1 MPLTL
6 AQRRLRRLWKKGI
19 GLPDNNDKILAVARQ
34 ISRQVDACVLGGIAV
49 NLHGYHRTTID
60 LDLYTEDR
68 KVTDVELRA
77 AGARW
82 DSKAREHVLDDVRIH
97 TVTPEDARHRVQ
109 RVSEI
114 DGIRVVSL
122 KDLIAIKLLTG
133 LNFPDRAKDIADV
146 QELVRAIGLDKT
158 FAPSLPKAL
167 RVDFKRIVDS
177 VRAGEDMRR
186 GGPRF

>member
-6 AQRRLRRLWKKGI
+6 AQRRLRRLWNKGI
-19 GLPDNNDKILAVARQ
+19 GLPGNNDKILAVARRL
-34 ISRQVDACVLGGIAV
+34 SPQVNASVLGGIAV

-82 DSKAREHVLDDVRIH
+82 DTSSREHILDDVRIH
-97 TVTPEDARHRVQ
+97 TVTPEDAHHRVQ

-114 DGIRVVSL
+114 DGIR
-122 KDLIAIKLLTG
+122 
-133 LNFPDRAKDIADV
+133 
-146 QELVRAIGLDKT
+146 
-158 FAPSLPKAL
+158 
-167 RVDFKRIVDS
+167 
-177 VRAGEDMRR
+177 
-186 GGPRF
+186 